1 MKRLAFCMLLLALS
15 ARIGVA
21 KGLASAVESTVNQAV
36 SSEVCCLPVLEHTSK
51 GKLGYCYL
59 SQGGFL
65 QARIE
70 DKGLRDSANR
80 YPQSYPTCKD
90 PWCVFSK
97 GPQATRY
104 YRTNEQGVVLQL
116 KDKKFEKDH
125 VGILQDAPAQHVA
138 DYGLEWTGKQV
149 PACRVDVD
157 VNAEL
162 LGPLCIMKAEGE
174 KNLSFVALAQV
185 NAALGALA
193 RGDNSYLLFYK
204 TEGAFPVVL
213 GQMPVKYYKALFE
226 SRATVKVG
234 ACPNGSD
241 GEDFTKLG
249 FVVK

>member
-70 DKGLRDSANR
+70 
-80 YPQSYPTCKD
+80 
-90 PWCVFSK
+90 WCVFSK
-97 GPQATRY
+97 GPQTTRY

-204 TEGAFPVVL
+204 TEGAFTVVL